1 MDPILERAAR
11 WGIET
16 RYRRIRAPAN
26 RRAGDAGPIAR
37 RVASDDAA
45 AARMLPRTI
54 VVRGERDRA
63 VAVARRKDRAAVGDR
78 RRADHRR
85 RGGSA
90 PSLTLPPRLPCG
102 LFRLRVTA
110 ATAAGRVREEHRSS
124 FVRIGPI
131 RATHPRHGGCGRWP
145 CSSTASARPQL
156 GPWRF
161 HRSAGAGRAC
171 GRSRRLRRW
180 AQSPACLV
188 RRSAVGAEPVLPEQP
203 AVLNP
208 LYIDLDAVPRFTG
221 LRAAGLEAG
230 VERLRDEGRVDY
242 RAVADANGALRLAY
256 GFRQSGG
263 SERRDAFD
271 RFRRARGRCW
281 RGSRASS
288 CCAASS
294 MRHGGNGPAMAKG
307 ERRGARRSAANRGG
321 RTWLLR
327 VRAVVGA

>member
-16 RYRRIRAPAN
+16 RYRRFGRLRTVEPEMLV
-26 RRAGDAGPIAR
+26 RLLGVG
-37 RVASDDAA
+37 DDAA

-63 VAVARRKDRAAVGDR
+63 VAVAAAEGQALR
-78 RRADHRR
+78 WKIAGEQTIAE
-85 RGGSA
+85 GGAA
-90 PSLTLPPRLPCG
+90 PSLTLPPRLPTG

-110 ATAAGRVREEHRSS
+110 TAAGRLREEIARR
-124 FVRIGPI
+124 VRIGPI

-161 HRSAGAGRAC
+161 HRSLGLVELAADLGASGVGLNPLHALFDDRPSEPSPYFPN
-171 GRSRRLRRW
+171 SRLF
-180 AQSPACLV
+180 
-188 RRSAVGAEPVLPEQP
+188 
-203 AVLNP
+203 LNP
-208 LYIDLDAVPRFTG
+208 LYIDLDAVPDFPVCAR
-221 LRAAGLEAG
+221 RLEAG
-230 VERLRDEGRVDY
+230 VERLRDGQGRLPRRGR
-242 RAVADANGALRLAY
+242 RAGAAFAY
-256 GFRQSGG
+256 GNFRQSGS

-281 RGSRASS
+281 RVRVLRAAAPQAR
-288 CCAASS
+288 CAMVGMA
-294 MRHGGNGPAMAKG
+294 PAMAKG